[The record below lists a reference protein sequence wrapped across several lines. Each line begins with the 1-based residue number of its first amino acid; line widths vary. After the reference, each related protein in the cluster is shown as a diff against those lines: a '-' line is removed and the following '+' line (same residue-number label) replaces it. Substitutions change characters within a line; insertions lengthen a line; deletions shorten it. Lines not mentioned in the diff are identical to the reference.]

1 MEQWLLKP
9 LSVYWFLVLN
19 AVWSRRAAQWKSCM
33 DPQWSCTASHYGP
46 QNQMALLLIKSY
58 RPLSKRRAAEN
69 PCMSPGVSCMKSAY
83 GVIWAHRTNL
93 DCCQKMVPMVMNG
106 PSVFSKMPPISLHG
120 PTAPPKMLQKH
131 LYGPII
137 AAENSTG
144 GSGWSCCLFRDAP
157 GILYLYRP
165 IVTRKKYHQ

>member
-1 MEQWLLKP
+1 
-9 LSVYWFLVLN
+9 
-19 AVWSRRAAQWKSCM
+19 M

-58 RPLSKRRAAEN
+58 RPLSKRRAAKN

-93 DCCQKMVPMVMNG
+93 DCCQKMVLMVMNG
-106 PSVFSKMPPISLHG
+106 PSV
-120 PTAPPKMLQKH
+120 PPKMLQKH
-131 LYGPII
+131 SYWPII

-144 GSGWSCCLFRDAP
+144 GSEWSCCLFQDAP
-157 GILYLYRP
+157 GIL
-165 IVTRKKYHQ
+165 V